1 MIIFPKNVPIVYQRL
16 PPEDVQ
22 SLGNGSN
29 KKLPYHQGY
38 DDITINEAE
47 EVLCPLPE
55 TGGTKANLQTS
66 APLDLEKFIVDIE
79 SDDGH
84 SLKLS
89 RTSRLDVHEPT

>member
-16 PPEDVQ
+16 PVRPGQPDPEDVQ

-29 KKLPYHQGY
+29 KKLPHHQGY

-47 EVLCPLPE
+47 EVLGPLPE

-66 APLDLEKFIVDIE
+66 APLGLEKFIVDIE
-79 SDDGH
+79 SDDG
-84 SLKLS
+84 
-89 RTSRLDVHEPT
+89 TV